1 MENLDTLSSLNG
13 RNLIFEI
20 YYELRYNKQMSGF
33 RVLTSMWKLCTH
45 ERDMVRYINKEITV
59 VHPLGTV
66 RGTMLWMEEVVN
78 RFYFSTINSFV
89 YFGAAILLVLI
100 GVRRFSE
107 NISDSFVIAGVA
119 FEALMLIFMFLVMLF
134 TPNDDPSSK
143 NKNNSESA
151 NEVDD
156 LVYEIGEI
164 SRDFAAVVVQLENL
178 SSAVEN
184 LVDKQTEM
192 LNSVND
198 LAQSVS
204 QAVSPNPAMLESM
217 NLTNTALNS
226 FKETVEL
233 LNKSAESL
241 KREEIE
247 LAVRKE
253 VERILIDKITK

>member
-33 RVLTSMWKLCTH
+33 RVLMALWRLCTH
-45 ERDMVRYINKEITV
+45 EKDINRFINKEITII
-59 VHPLGTV
+59 HPLGFI
-66 RGTMLWMEEVVN
+66 RGTFLWMEEVVN
-78 RFYFSTINSFV
+78 RFYFSTVNSFV

-100 GVRRFSE
+100 GFRRFSE
-107 NISDSFVIAGVA
+107 NVSDSTVIAGVI
-119 FEALMLIFMFLVMLF
+119 FEALMLVFMFIVMLF
-134 TPNDDPSSK
+134 TPNDEPKKFGSSET
-143 NKNNSESA
+143 S

-184 LVDKQTEM
+184 LVDKQTDM
-192 LNSVND
+192 ITSVND
-198 LAQSVS
+198 LANSVAH
-204 QAVSPNPAMLESM
+204 AVSPNPEMLESM
-217 NLTNTALNS
+217 RLTNTALNS
-226 FKETVEL
+226 FKSTVEL